1 MSKVN
6 RAFFQEFHLMTPL
19 SLHKTSISL
28 DSVTL
33 LPCPVSPLCSSVLC
47 PGPICPLRALFCVTS
62 VLSVPC
68 ASFL

>member
-1 MSKVN
+1 
-6 RAFFQEFHLMTPL
+6 MTPL